1 MDKREQES
9 PTSKE
14 EETNVLSSV
23 VPSTQVIYQ
32 RQDPQDSLKPL
43 LPALETFTSGQTHIQ
58 QMIDKYINEAILMTE
73 KTDLRGKI
81 ICEQILSRKLSV
93 FNF

>member
-1 MDKREQES
+1 MDQREQES

-32 RQDPQDSLKPL
+32 RQDPQDAHKPL
-43 LPALETFTSGQTHIQ
+43 LPAVETFTSGQTHIQ
-58 QMIDKYINEAILMTE
+58 QMIDKYINEANLMTE
-73 KTDLRGKI
+73 KTDLWGKI
-81 ICEQILSRKLSV
+81 ICEQILSCKLSV
-93 FNF
+93 NF